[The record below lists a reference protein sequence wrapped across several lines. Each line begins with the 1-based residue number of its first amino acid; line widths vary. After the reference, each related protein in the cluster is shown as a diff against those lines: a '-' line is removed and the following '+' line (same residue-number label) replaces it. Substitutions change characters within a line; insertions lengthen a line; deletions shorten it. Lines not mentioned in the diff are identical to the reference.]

1 MHRRSPGLFGLGL
14 LSLWL
19 LFATPL
25 PAQDVPPPLRDWQG
39 WVLHDVPQH
48 DCPFLANQMPGDGS
62 YQCAWPGRLSLDA
75 GKDAGRFSLD
85 VHVDAP
91 GWVALPG
98 DERNWPQQVSA
109 NKQAATV
116 LQRGGV
122 PMLWMTPGDYELSGT
137 LPWTSR
143 PARLRVPAMIG
154 LVTLSVD
161 GAAVA
166 RIERNGDQLTLGEA
180 AAAQRAADALS
191 LRVYRR
197 LEDGLPATLQTRLQF
212 NVTGSARE
220 QLFGPVLPAGFV
232 ATALTGD
239 LPARLENDGQLRMQ
253 LRPGQWMV
261 TLAARSVAPLG
272 KVALK
277 LPATPWPRQEIW
289 SYADDTDLRSTRVEG
304 HATDAAQAG
313 VPYDWSDLPAY
324 ALDDNAGLAIE
335 QGTRGDEGGKGDQ
348 LHLQRELWLDFD
360 GAGLSV
366 ADHLTGELRH
376 HQRLD
381 VAAPWQL
388 QRAAQ
393 GDEPLLITKGANDRS
408 GVELREQ
415 QLDLNAGLRLASYG
429 GAIPSAGWQLPL
441 EGIQATLH
449 LPAGYRL
456 LGAVGADRSPDSW
469 IGQWSLLDLFVV
481 ALIALLAGRLLGWPW
496 ALLAAGYLALAQH
509 ENAAPLW
516 TLAVTLALALL
527 LRALP
532 EGRLC
537 SATRIGA
544 VAVFVLAVLWTLP
557 FVAAQLQY
565 ALHPQL
571 EGGSQSRI
579 VSADY
584 AQQAAQEEAYAD
596 AQGKMKQRVASPKII
611 AQMAPPPPPPA
622 PPAPAADEVS
632 STALQTPDA
641 VMRGGSSATLSA
653 VAVSATNVQYLGSGS
668 AGVRNEVDSRNVT
681 QAGAGTPHWNQG
693 NDYRLGWS
701 GPVTAEQSTRLVIA
715 PAWLVRLLRVT
726 MVGLLAL
733 LLAKL
738 VLLLAPLHGRWR
750 DWRGGGVVS
759 AALLAIAL
767 LPAGARAQ
775 NLPGQDLLNQL
786 RDRLIEAPKCA
797 PSCAAVAQAQLQASG
812 DTLDVE
818 LEAHIGAAVALPLPQ
833 ADEALQLLDVGM
845 DGHANA
851 PLSRRGDQLLLRL
864 DRGVHRISLHYRIGA
879 TDNANLRFTLRPQRI
894 AFNGN
899 GWSLAGVDNGRPL
912 GDSIALQRVR
922 TASDGKDL
930 PPVQNFP
937 PYVRLTRS
945 LDLGLDWIVE
955 NTVERIAPE
964 EGGFSVTLPLLPGEH
979 PLGDDVLV
987 KNGRIS
993 ITFNANSGAVRWTSR
1008 LDHSTRL
1015 ALEAPAL
1022 GERAEV
1028 WEIHVAPMWHV
1039 DAKGVPTSTSDDG
1052 LLYQPL
1058 PGESLQLAFSQP
1070 VAVAGDSLA
1079 FDGVQLTS
1087 TAGERASETTLSLRA
1102 RSTRGGEHAIDL
1114 PVGAELLEA
1123 QRDNQPI
1130 NLPVRD
1136 GKLSLPLLPGAH
1148 DYTLRLREPHGVAA
1162 RMRTPTF
1169 AMHAPVA
1176 NINLAL
1182 QLPQDRWV
1190 LWTWGPTVGPAVLY
1204 WSQLVVLLLAAWLL
1218 ARFAPTPLRFHQWLL
1233 LGLGFSAFAWSAYAL
1248 VVLWLILLGLRVR
1261 GAPAER
1267 LTPTTFNLLQFGLAA
1282 LTLVALTVLI
1292 SAVPKGLL
1300 GLPDMH
1306 VAGNDSSAWSLHWF
1320 ADQSANA
1327 LPSGGVFS
1335 VSLWVY
1341 KLAMLAWA
1349 LWLANALI
1357 GWLRWAFEAWT
1368 RGGYWRKREPKSGVI
1383 PPQLPPATPEPPQH
1397 A

>member
-1 MHRRSPGLFGLGL
+1 MLARTFGL

-48 DCPFLANQMPGDGS
+48 DCPFLANQMPGAS
-62 YQCAWPGRLSLDA
+62 SHQCAWPGRLTLDA
-75 GKDAGRFSLD
+75 GKDGGRFSLD

-91 GWVALPG
+91 SWVALPG

-109 NKQAATV
+109 NKQVATV
-116 LQRGGV
+116 LQRAGS
-122 PMLWMTPGDYELSGT
+122 PMLWLTPGDYQLSGT

-161 GAAVA
+161 GAAVT

-220 QLFGPVLPAGFV
+220 QLLGPVLPAGFV
-232 ATALTGD
+232 ATALSGD
-239 LPARLENDGQLRMQ
+239 LPARLESDGQLRVQ
-253 LRPGQWMV
+253 LRPGQWTV
-261 TLAARSVAPLG
+261 TLAARSVAPLS

-289 SYADDTDLRSTRVEG
+289 SYADDTDLRSTRIEG
-304 HATDAAQAG
+304 RATDAAQAG
-313 VPYDWSDLPAY
+313 VPSDWSDLPAY

-348 LHLQRELWLDFD
+348 LHLQRELWLDFN
-360 GAGLSV
+360 GGGLSV
-366 ADHLTGELRH
+366 ADRLTGGLRH

-393 GDEPLLITKGANDRS
+393 ADEPLLITKGANDRS

-415 QLDLNAGLRLASYG
+415 QLDLNAGLRLASYS

-449 LPAGYRL
+449 LPSGYRL
-456 LGAVGADRSPDSW
+456 LGTVGADRSPDSW
-469 IGQWSLLDLFVV
+469 VGQWSLLDLFVV

-496 ALLAAGYLALAQH
+496 ALLAGGYLVLAQH
-509 ENAAPLW
+509 ESHAPLW
-516 TLAVTLALALL
+516 TLAGTLALALL

-532 EGRLC
+532 EGRLR
-537 SATRIGA
+537 SFARIGA
-544 VAVFVLAVLWTLP
+544 LTVFALAVLWTLP
-557 FVAAQLQY
+557 FVATQLQY

-571 EGGSQSRI
+571 EGANQSRV
-579 VSADY
+579 VSANFVEP
-584 AQQAAQEEAYAD
+584 AMQVEID
-596 AQGKMKQRVASPKII
+596 ANAKMKQMAPP
-611 AQMAPPPPPPA
+611 APPAAPPPPPPGL
-622 PPAPAADEVS
+622 P
-632 STALQTPDA
+632 
-641 VMRGGSSATLSA
+641 A
-653 VAVSATNVQYLGSGS
+653 VAEMSANAVDNAASSSENLLGITVSGNVMTAPKIPLQDNRSII
-668 AGVRNEVDSRNVT
+668 
-681 QAGAGTPHWNQG
+681 QAGAGMPHWDQG
-693 NDYRLGWS
+693 NNYRLGWS
-701 GPVTAEQSTRLVIA
+701 GPVTVDQSTRLVIA
-715 PAWLVRLLRVT
+715 PAWLVRLLRVA
-726 MVGLLAL
+726 MVALLAA

-738 VLLLAPLHGRWR
+738 VSTLLLPLRGRWA
-750 DWRGGGVVS
+750 DWRGRNMVG
-759 AALLAIAL
+759 AALLALAL
-767 LPAGARAQ
+767 LPHGVHAQ
-775 NLPGQDLLNQL
+775 TLPSQQLLDQL
-786 RDRLIEAPKCA
+786 RNRLTEAPKCA
-797 PSCAAVAQAQLQASG
+797 PTCADLAQAQLQTNG
-812 DTLDVE
+812 DILDVE
-818 LEAHIGAAVALPLPQ
+818 LEAHIGTPVALPLPQ
-833 ADEALQLLDVGM
+833 GDDALQLLDVAV
-845 DGHANA
+845 DGHADA
-851 PLSRRGDQLLLRL
+851 PLTHNAGQLLLRL
-864 DRGVHRISLHYRIGA
+864 DRGVHRVSLRYRIGPA
-879 TDNANLRFTLRPQRI
+879 DSVSLRFVQRPQHVT
-894 AFNGN
+894 FNGQ
-899 GWSLAGVDNGRPL
+899 GWSLDGVDDGRAL
-912 GDSIALQRVR
+912 GDSIALHRVR
-922 TASDGKDL
+922 TASDGKNL
-930 PPVQNFP
+930 PATQSFP

-945 LDLGLDWIVE
+945 LVLGLDW
-955 NTVERIAPE
+955 TVQNVAERIAPQQ
-964 EGGFSVTLPLLPGEH
+964 GGFSTTLPLLPGEH
-979 PLGDDVLV
+979 PLGDDALV
-987 KNGRIS
+987 KDGHIS
-993 ITFNANSGAVRWTSR
+993 ITFNANSDSVSWTSR
-1008 LDHSTRL
+1008 LDHV
-1015 ALEAPAL
+1015 AQLELKAPAL

-1028 WEIHVAPMWHV
+1028 WEIHAAPMWHV

-1058 PGESLQLAFSQP
+1058 PGESLQLAFNQP
-1070 VAVAGDSLA
+1070 VAVTGDSLA

-1087 TAGERASETTLSLRA
+1087 TAGERASETTLNLHA

-1114 PVGAELLEA
+1114 PAGAELLEA

-1130 NLPVRD
+1130 NLAVRD

-1148 DYTLRLREPHGVAA
+1148 DYTLRLREPHGVGAS
-1162 RMRTPTF
+1162 MHTPTF
-1169 AMHAPVA
+1169 ALHAPVA

-1204 WSQLVVLLLAAWLL
+1204 WSQLIVLLLAAWLL
-1218 ARFAPTPLRFHQWLL
+1218 ARYAPTPLRFHHWLL

-1248 VVLWLILLGLRVR
+1248 VVLWLILLGLRAR

-1267 LTPTTFNLLQFGLAA
+1267 LTATKFNLLQFGLAA
-1282 LTLVALTVLI
+1282 LTLLAVGVLI
-1292 SAVPKGLL
+1292 SAVPTGLL

-1306 VAGNDSSAWSLHWF
+1306 VAGNDSSAWGLRWF
-1320 ADQSANA
+1320 ADQSDDA

-1357 GWLRWAFEAWT
+1357 GWLRWAFDAWT
-1368 RGGYWRKREPKSGVI
+1368 HGGYWHKREPKPAVA
-1383 PPQLPPATPEPPQH
+1383 PPQLPPSTSEPPH
-1397 A
+1397 DA